1 MPTTG
6 AKNNI
11 QLSELRGL
19 PYDDPKWQKFL
30 DQLKVSEMVDMID
43 DGAYATDAVTRLGKP
58 RAVDFDGPAG
68 FSSFISSIHGSA
80 FPTETLIA
88 STWNRDLAA
97 QMGGAIGEEGLQLG
111 INGWY
116 APAVNIHRNPFAG
129 RNFEYYSEDPTLS
142 GKLASAVASAAMN
155 RGIVV
160 FLKHFALNDQEQN
173 RQANGLDTWAD
184 EQTIREILPQAFR
197 NCCERIFCSSQVSLK
212 MVLFKPA
219 LSV

>member
-1 MPTTG
+1 
-6 AKNNI
+6 
-11 QLSELRGL
+11 
-19 PYDDPKWQKFL
+19 
-30 DQLKVSEMVDMID
+30 
-43 DGAYATDAVTRLGKP
+43 
-58 RAVDFDGPAG
+58 
-68 FSSFISSIHGSA
+68 
-80 FPTETLIA
+80 PTETLIA

-97 QMGGAIGEEGLQLG
+97 QMGDAIGEEGLQLG

-173 RQANGLDTWAD
+173 RQANGLDTWA
-184 EQTIREILPQAFR
+184 
-197 NCCERIFCSSQVSLK
+197 
-212 MVLFKPA
+212 
-219 LSV
+219 